1 MKDSNKN
8 NGDYNDKTA
17 NFAQNV
23 NNFGEGSQESDEKIS
38 YGLSTNKN
46 LGSENSNDQLC
57 ADENK
62 NLFSNISLIE
72 KKD

>member
-1 MKDSNKN
+1 M
-8 NGDYNDKTA
+8 
-17 NFAQNV
+17 